1 MPNRRP
7 TMMPTRLVPPSVLHT
22 SRLKQA
28 VDSRRPCC
36 FTNSM
41 SRLARRKRIRSPALR
56 DMIRMIR
63 RGLSGPLRST
73 LRPESAGPLTVR
85 FLETRPC
92 LRKTRGMNSVRRR
105 KAVLDRQTRAA
116 LGSAAGQDLPAVFC
130 AHAFSESVFALLFEV
145 RRLLKRKRH
154 TDCLSD
160 RYGIEGRIIGTS
172 PHPVKPRDLSTSC
185 Q

>member
-1 MPNRRP
+1 MEVKSFRICLVSSRNSRLTRLRRTAIPNRRP

-28 VDSRRPCC
+28 VDNRRPCC

-56 DMIRMIR
+56 DMIRVIR
-63 RGLSGPLRST
+63 RGHCPDPSARLCVPSL
-73 LRPESAGPLTVR
+73 AGPLTVR
-85 FLETRPC
+85 FLERRPC

-116 LGSAAGQDLPAVFC
+116 LGSAAGQDLPAVLC

-145 RRLLKRKRH
+145 RWLLKRKRH
-154 TDCLSD
+154 T
-160 RYGIEGRIIGTS
+160 S
-172 PHPVKPRDLSTSC
+172 PF
-185 Q
+185 